1 MKSKHAQVHFNESGT
16 PVADHFDDVYFSND
30 SGIDETQ
37 HVFVAGNDLADRW
50 QQWPNPTFV
59 IAETGFG
66 TGLNFLV
73 AMRAFNKFRAANP
86 DHPLKRLY
94 FITTEKFP
102 LPQQDMQ
109 RALEAFPALKDEA
122 QALAS
127 LYPMGLEGCHRL
139 HFDNHSTTLDLW
151 IGDVH
156 ELLPQWHSPVNGL
169 IDAWFLDGFAPSKN
183 PDMWTDAL
191 FSQMARL
198 SKTGTTFG
206 TFTAAG
212 IVKRGLAGV
221 GFDIKKRKGFGRKRD
236 MLTGVFNTANDSV
249 QHKLRLPN
257 GPYYRYVN
265 SAVTEASKVAV
276 VGSGLAAATACLALV
291 KRGINTTL
299 YFDGDTLA
307 SGASGNPQGGFYP
320 QLHSEASIASRIQ
333 AHSFLYARQAYDHII
348 KHVKNNGLADVAH
361 DFCGVIQLSF
371 NDKVAE
377 RQNKLAT
384 ADVWPEALIKPVDSK
399 EVSDIANLALPY
411 SGLYIGL
418 GGWLSPPQLVNA
430 MIEEALQ
437 SGKLTL
443 KPNHTY
449 VSHKVIEGTPHN
461 QEGGASP
468 GVLDAD
474 DVEIA
479 SGEAVNGAVR
489 QQVQIRFNVSE
500 PEKCGGNETACA
512 TANAGLP
519 QEKPA
524 LSGNEKNV
532 IADHLILALGA
543 GAINSEDF
551 NSLSLRPVRGQVEA
565 IPTQPPIDGLN
576 TVLCHKGY
584 MTPALEGRHALGST
598 YVKNDLT
605 TEVRNEETETNLAT
619 HEQALAN
626 TSIVQA
632 LQHDGKARAAT
643 RLGSPDH
650 QPVVGAL
657 HNFDVI
663 KSQFAMLSVGK
674 PLTSAPLLPN
684 SVVSTLTCLGSRG
697 LTTAPLM
704 AEVLVSS
711 LCKEPL
717 PLSNDLLNA
726 VNTSRFMTRE
736 MIRSQ
741 S

>member
-1 MKSKHAQVHFNESGT
+1 VKSKHAQVHFNESGT

-37 HVFVAGNDLADRW
+37 HVFVAGNDLAERW
-50 QQWPNPTFV
+50 QQWRNPTFV

-73 AMRAFNKFRAANP
+73 AMRAFNEFRAANP

-109 RALEAFPALKDEA
+109 RALEAFPALKNEA

-221 GFDIKKRKGFGRKRD
+221 GFTIKKRNGFGRKRD
-236 MLTGVFNTANDSV
+236 MLTGVFDRDNENV
-249 QHKLRLPN
+249 QHKLRLPV
-257 GPYYRYVN
+257 GPYYRFTN
-265 SAVTEASKVAV
+265 DSLDKTSKVAV

-291 KRGINTTL
+291 KRGISTTL

-333 AHSFLYARQAYDHII
+333 AHSFLYARQAYDHTIEHA
-348 KHVKNNGLADVAH
+348 KACGLADVAH

-377 RQNKLAT
+377 RQNKLAA

-411 SGLYIGL
+411 SGLYVGL
-418 GGWLSPPQLVNA
+418 GGWLSPPQLVTA

-437 SGKLTL
+437 SGKLEL

-449 VSHKVIEGTPHN
+449 ISHEAIETTK
-461 QEGGASP
+461 Q
-468 GVLDAD
+468 
-474 DVEIA
+474 
-479 SGEAVNGAVR
+479 R
-489 QQVQIRFNVSE
+489 VQIRFNLDSAESE
-500 PEKCGGNETACA
+500 E
-512 TANAGLP
+512 
-519 QEKPA
+519 
-524 LSGNEKNV
+524 V
-532 IADHLILALGA
+532 ITADHLILALGA
-543 GAINSEDF
+543 GAVNASDF

-565 IPTQPPIDGLN
+565 IPTQMPIEQLN

-584 MTPALEGRHALGST
+584 MTPVFEGRHALGST
-598 YVKNDLT
+598 YVKNDLST
-605 TEVRNEETETNLAT
+605 DVRGDETEMNLAT

-626 TSIVQA
+626 TDIVQA

-643 RLGSPDH
+643 RLGAPDH

-657 HNFDVI
+657 HNFDSL
-663 KSQFAMLSVGK
+663 KELYTMLGVGK
-674 PLTSAPLLPN
+674 PLTSAPVLPS

-711 LCKEPL
+711 LCMEPL

-736 MIRSQ
+736 AIRSQ
-741 S
+741 G

>member
-37 HVFVAGNDLADRW
+37 HVFVAGNDLAERW
-50 QQWPNPTFV
+50 QQWRTPTFV

-73 AMRAFNKFRAANP
+73 AMRAFNEFRAANP

-156 ELLPQWHSPVNGL
+156 ELLPQWHSPIKGL

-221 GFDIKKRKGFGRKRD
+221 GFTIKKRNGFGRKRD
-236 MLTGVFNTANDSV
+236 MLTGVFDQDHENV
-249 QHKLRLPN
+249 QHKLRLPA

-265 SAVTEASKVAV
+265 GSLDKTSKVAV

-291 KRGINTTL
+291 KRGISTTL

-333 AHSFLYARQAYDHII
+333 AHSFLYARQAYDHTIEHA
-348 KHVKNNGLADVAH
+348 KACGLSDVAH

-377 RQNKLAT
+377 RQNKLAA

-418 GGWLSPPQLVNA
+418 GGWLSPPQLVTA

-449 VSHKVIEGTPHN
+449 VSHEP
-461 QEGGASP
+461 
-468 GVLDAD
+468 
-474 DVEIA
+474 VETTKQ
-479 SGEAVNGAVR
+479 R
-489 QQVQIRFNVSE
+489 VQIRFNLDSAESE
-500 PEKCGGNETACA
+500 E
-512 TANAGLP
+512 
-519 QEKPA
+519 
-524 LSGNEKNV
+524 V
-532 IADHLILALGA
+532 ITADHLILALGA
-543 GAINSEDF
+543 GAVNASDF
-551 NSLSLRPVRGQVEA
+551 DSLSLRPVRGQVEA
-565 IPTQPPIDGLN
+565 VPTQTPIEQLN

-584 MTPALEGRHALGST
+584 MTPAFEGRHALGST
-598 YVKNDLT
+598 YVKNDLST
-605 TEVRNEETETNLAT
+605 DVRGDETELNLAT

-626 TSIVQA
+626 TDIVQA
-632 LQHDGKARAAT
+632 LQRDGKARAAT

-657 HNFDVI
+657 HNFDSL
-663 KSQFAMLSVGK
+663 KELYTMLGVGK
-674 PLTSAPLLPN
+674 PLTSAPVLPS

-736 MIRSQ
+736 AIRSQ
-741 S
+741 G

>member
-37 HVFVAGNDLADRW
+37 HVFVAGNDLIERW
-50 QQWPNPTFV
+50 QQWRNPTFV

-73 AMRAFNKFRAANP
+73 AMHAFNEFKAANP
-86 DHPLKRLY
+86 DHPLRHLY

-102 LPQQDMQ
+102 LPQKDMQ
-109 RALEAFPALKDEA
+109 RALEAFPALKAEA
-122 QALAS
+122 DALS
-127 LYPMGLEGCHRL
+127 TLYPMGLEGCHRL
-139 HFDNHSTTLDLW
+139 HFDGHSTTLDLW

-156 ELLPQWHSPVNGL
+156 ELLPQWHSPVEGL

-221 GFDIKKRKGFGRKRD
+221 GFTIKKRNGFGRKRD
-236 MLTGVFNTANDSV
+236 MLTGVFSQDNENV
-249 QHKLRLPN
+249 QHKLRLPT
-257 GPYYRYVN
+257 GPYYRYAN
-265 SAVTEASKVAV
+265 SNIDKTSKVAV

-291 KRGINTTL
+291 KRGISTTL
-299 YFDGDTLA
+299 YFEGDTLA

-333 AHSFLYARQAYDHII
+333 AHSFLYARQAYDQTIEYT
-348 KHVKNNGLADVAH
+348 KANNLTDVAH

-371 NDKVAE
+371 NEKVAE
-377 RQNKLAT
+377 RQSKLAA

-418 GGWLSPPQLVNA
+418 GGWLSPPQLVTA

-437 SGKLTL
+437 CGKLEL

-449 VSHKVIEGTPHN
+449 VSHEAIETTK
-461 QEGGASP
+461 Q
-468 GVLDAD
+468 
-474 DVEIA
+474 
-479 SGEAVNGAVR
+479 R
-489 QQVQIRFNVSE
+489 VQIRFNLGSSE
-500 PEKCGGNETACA
+500 SEE
-512 TANAGLP
+512 
-519 QEKPA
+519 
-524 LSGNEKNV
+524 V
-532 IADHLILALGA
+532 ITADHLILALGA
-543 GAINSEDF
+543 GAVNASDF
-551 NSLSLRPVRGQVEA
+551 DSLSLRPVRGQVEA
-565 IPTQPPIDGLN
+565 IPTQMPIEQLN

-584 MTPALEGRHALGST
+584 MTPALDGRHALGST
-598 YVKNDLT
+598 YVKNDLST
-605 TEVRNEETETNLAT
+605 DVRSDETETNLAT

-657 HNFDVI
+657 HDFDSL
-663 KSQFAMLSVGK
+663 KEDYAMLGVGK
-674 PLTSAPLLPN
+674 PLTSAPVLPN

-736 MIRSQ
+736 AIRSQ

>member
-37 HVFVAGNDLADRW
+37 HVFVAGNDLAERW
-50 QQWPNPTFV
+50 QQWRNPTFV

-73 AMRAFNKFRAANP
+73 AMRCFNEFRAANP

-156 ELLPQWHSPVNGL
+156 ELLPQWHCPVDGL

-221 GFDIKKRKGFGRKRD
+221 GFTIKKRNGFGRKRD
-236 MLTGVFNTANDSV
+236 MLTGVFDQDNENV
-249 QHKLRLPN
+249 QHKLRLPA
-257 GPYYRYVN
+257 GPYYRYAN
-265 SAVTEASKVAV
+265 DSLDKTSKVAV

-291 KRGINTTL
+291 KRGISTTL

-333 AHSFLYARQAYDHII
+333 AHSFLYARQAYDHTIEHA
-348 KHVKNNGLADVAH
+348 KACGLADVAH

-377 RQNKLAT
+377 RQNKLAA

-418 GGWLSPPQLVNA
+418 GGWLSPPQLVTA

-437 SGKLTL
+437 SGKLEL

-449 VSHKVIEGTPHN
+449 VSH
-461 QEGGASP
+461 
-468 GVLDAD
+468 
-474 DVEIA
+474 
-479 SGEAVNGAVR
+479 EAVETTKQR
-489 QQVQIRFNVSE
+489 VQIRFNFDSAESE
-500 PEKCGGNETACA
+500 E
-512 TANAGLP
+512 
-519 QEKPA
+519 
-524 LSGNEKNV
+524 V
-532 IADHLILALGA
+532 ITADHLILALGA
-543 GAINSEDF
+543 GAVNASDF

-565 IPTQPPIDGLN
+565 IPTQMPIEQLN

-584 MTPALEGRHALGST
+584 MTPVFEGRHALGST
-598 YVKNDLT
+598 YVKNDLST
-605 TEVRNEETETNLAT
+605 DVRGDETEMNLAT
-619 HEQALAN
+619 HEQALAS
-626 TSIVQA
+626 TDIVQA

-657 HNFDVI
+657 HNFDSL
-663 KSQFAMLSVGK
+663 KEHYTMLGVGK
-674 PLTSAPLLPN
+674 PLTSAPVLPS

-717 PLSNDLLNA
+717 PLSNELLNA

-736 MIRSQ
+736 AIRNQ
-741 S
+741 G

>member
-37 HVFVAGNDLADRW
+37 HVFVAGNDLAERW
-50 QQWPNPTFV
+50 QQWRNPTFV

-73 AMRAFNKFRAANP
+73 AMRAFNEFRAANP

-109 RALEAFPALKDEA
+109 RALEAFPALKNEA

-221 GFDIKKRKGFGRKRD
+221 GFTIKKRNGFGRKRD
-236 MLTGVFNTANDSV
+236 MLTGVFDQDHENV
-249 QHKLRLPN
+249 QHKLRLPA

-265 SAVTEASKVAV
+265 GSLDKTSKVAV

-291 KRGINTTL
+291 KRGICTTL

-333 AHSFLYARQAYDHII
+333 AHSFLYARQAYDHTIEHA
-348 KHVKNNGLADVAH
+348 KACGLADVAH

-377 RQNKLAT
+377 RQNKLAA
-384 ADVWPEALIKPVDSK
+384 ADVWPEALIKPVNSK

-418 GGWLSPPQLVNA
+418 GGWLSPPQLVTA

-449 VSHKVIEGTPHN
+449 VSH
-461 QEGGASP
+461 
-468 GVLDAD
+468 
-474 DVEIA
+474 
-479 SGEAVNGAVR
+479 EAVETTK
-489 QQVQIRFNVSE
+489 QQVQIRFNLDSVESE
-500 PEKCGGNETACA
+500 E
-512 TANAGLP
+512 
-519 QEKPA
+519 
-524 LSGNEKNV
+524 V
-532 IADHLILALGA
+532 ITADHLILALGA
-543 GAINSEDF
+543 GAVNASDF
-551 NSLSLRPVRGQVEA
+551 DSLSLRPVRGQVEA
-565 IPTQPPIDGLN
+565 IPTQMPIEQLN

-584 MTPALEGRHALGST
+584 MTPVFEGRHALGST
-598 YVKNDLT
+598 YVKNDLST
-605 TEVRNEETETNLAT
+605 DVRSDETEMNLAT

-626 TSIVQA
+626 TDIVQA

-657 HNFDVI
+657 HNFDSL
-663 KSQFAMLSVGK
+663 KEHYTMLGVGK
-674 PLTSAPLLPN
+674 PLTSAPVLPS

-736 MIRSQ
+736 AIRSQ
-741 S
+741 G

>member
-37 HVFVAGNDLADRW
+37 HVFVAGNDLAERW
-50 QQWPNPTFV
+50 QQWRNPTFV

-73 AMRAFNKFRAANP
+73 AMRAFNEFRAANP

-122 QALAS
+122 EALAS

-221 GFDIKKRKGFGRKRD
+221 GFTIKKRNGFGRKRD
-236 MLTGVFNTANDSV
+236 MLTGVFDQDHENV
-249 QHKLRLPN
+249 QHKLRLPA

-265 SAVTEASKVAV
+265 GSLDKTSKVAV

-291 KRGINTTL
+291 KRGISTTL

-333 AHSFLYARQAYDHII
+333 AHSFLYARQAYDHTIEHA
-348 KHVKNNGLADVAH
+348 KACGLADVAH

-377 RQNKLAT
+377 RQNKLAA

-418 GGWLSPPQLVNA
+418 GGWLSPPQLVTA

-449 VSHKVIEGTPHN
+449 VSH
-461 QEGGASP
+461 
-468 GVLDAD
+468 
-474 DVEIA
+474 
-479 SGEAVNGAVR
+479 EAVETTK
-489 QQVQIRFNVSE
+489 QQVQIRFNLDSVESE
-500 PEKCGGNETACA
+500 E
-512 TANAGLP
+512 
-519 QEKPA
+519 
-524 LSGNEKNV
+524 V
-532 IADHLILALGA
+532 ITADHLILALGA
-543 GAINSEDF
+543 GAVNASDF
-551 NSLSLRPVRGQVEA
+551 DSLSLRPVRGQVEA
-565 IPTQPPIDGLN
+565 IPTQMPIEQLN

-584 MTPALEGRHALGST
+584 MTPVFEGRHALGST
-598 YVKNDLT
+598 YVKNDLST
-605 TEVRNEETETNLAT
+605 DVRSDETEMNLAT

-626 TSIVQA
+626 TDIVQA

-657 HNFDVI
+657 HNFDSL
-663 KSQFAMLSVGK
+663 KEHYTMLGVGK
-674 PLTSAPLLPN
+674 PLTSAPVLPS

-736 MIRSQ
+736 AIRSQ
-741 S
+741 G

>member
-37 HVFVAGNDLADRW
+37 HVFVAGNDLAERW
-50 QQWPNPTFV
+50 QQWRNPTFV

-73 AMRAFNKFRAANP
+73 AMRAFNEFRAANP

-221 GFDIKKRKGFGRKRD
+221 GFTIKKRNGFGRKRD
-236 MLTGVFNTANDSV
+236 MLTGVFDQDHENV
-249 QHKLRLPN
+249 QHKLRLPA

-265 SAVTEASKVAV
+265 GSLDKTSKVAV

-291 KRGINTTL
+291 KRGISTTL

-333 AHSFLYARQAYDHII
+333 AHSFLYARQAYDHTIEHA
-348 KHVKNNGLADVAH
+348 KACGLADVAH

-377 RQNKLAT
+377 RQNKLAA
-384 ADVWPEALIKPVDSK
+384 ADVWPEALIKPVNSK

-418 GGWLSPPQLVNA
+418 GGWLSPPQLVTA

-437 SGKLTL
+437 SGKLKL

-449 VSHKVIEGTPHN
+449 ISHEAIETTK
-461 QEGGASP
+461 
-468 GVLDAD
+468 
-474 DVEIA
+474 
-479 SGEAVNGAVR
+479 
-489 QQVQIRFNVSE
+489 QQVQIRFNLDSAESE
-500 PEKCGGNETACA
+500 E
-512 TANAGLP
+512 
-519 QEKPA
+519 
-524 LSGNEKNV
+524 V
-532 IADHLILALGA
+532 ITADHLILALGA
-543 GAINSEDF
+543 GAVNASDF
-551 NSLSLRPVRGQVEA
+551 DSLSLRPVRGQVEA
-565 IPTQPPIDGLN
+565 IPTQMPIEQLN

-584 MTPALEGRHALGST
+584 MTPVFEGRHALGST
-598 YVKNDLT
+598 YVKNDLST
-605 TEVRNEETETNLAT
+605 DVRGDETEMNLAT

-626 TSIVQA
+626 TDIVQA

-657 HNFDVI
+657 HNFDSL
-663 KSQFAMLSVGK
+663 KEHYTMLGVGK
-674 PLTSAPLLPN
+674 PLTSAPVLPS

-736 MIRSQ
+736 AIRSQ
-741 S
+741 G

>member
-37 HVFVAGNDLADRW
+37 HVFVAGNDLAERW
-50 QQWPNPTFV
+50 QQWRTPTFV

-73 AMRAFNKFRAANP
+73 AMRAFNEFRAANP

-109 RALEAFPALKDEA
+109 RALEAFPALKNEA

-212 IVKRGLAGV
+212 VVKRGLAGV
-221 GFDIKKRKGFGRKRD
+221 GFTIKKRNGFGRKRD
-236 MLTGVFNTANDSV
+236 MLTGVFNQDNENV
-249 QHKLRLPN
+249 QHKLRLPA
-257 GPYYRYVN
+257 GPYYRYADD
-265 SAVTEASKVAV
+265 SLDKTSKVAV

-291 KRGINTTL
+291 KRGISTTL

-333 AHSFLYARQAYDHII
+333 AHSFLYARQAYDHTIEHA
-348 KHVKNNGLADVAH
+348 KACGLSDVAH

-377 RQNKLAT
+377 RQNKLAA
-384 ADVWPEALIKPVDSK
+384 ADVWPETLIKPVDSK

-418 GGWLSPPQLVNA
+418 GGWISPPQLVTA

-443 KPNHTY
+443 KPNHIY
-449 VSHKVIEGTPHN
+449 VSH
-461 QEGGASP
+461 
-468 GVLDAD
+468 
-474 DVEIA
+474 
-479 SGEAVNGAVR
+479 EAVETTK
-489 QQVQIRFNVSE
+489 QQVRIRFNLDSAE
-500 PEKCGGNETACA
+500 NE
-512 TANAGLP
+512 
-519 QEKPA
+519 E
-524 LSGNEKNV
+524 V
-532 IADHLILALGA
+532 ITADHLILALGA
-543 GAINSEDF
+543 GAVNASDF

-565 IPTQPPIDGLN
+565 IPTQMPIEQFN

-584 MTPALEGRHALGST
+584 MTPVFEGRHALGST
-598 YVKNDLT
+598 YVKNDLST
-605 TEVRNEETETNLAT
+605 DVRSDETEMNLAT

-626 TSIVQA
+626 TDIVQA

-657 HNFDVI
+657 HNFDSL
-663 KSQFAMLSVGK
+663 KEHYTMLGVGK
-674 PLTSAPLLPN
+674 PLTSAPVLPS

-736 MIRSQ
+736 AIRSQ
-741 S
+741 G

>member
-37 HVFVAGNDLADRW
+37 HVFVAGNDLAERW
-50 QQWPNPTFV
+50 QQWRNPTFV

-73 AMRAFNKFRAANP
+73 AMRAFNEFRAANP

-221 GFDIKKRKGFGRKRD
+221 GFTIKKRNGFGRKRD
-236 MLTGVFNTANDSV
+236 MLTGVFNQDNENV
-249 QHKLRLPN
+249 QHKLRLPA
-257 GPYYRYVN
+257 GPYYRYVDD
-265 SAVTEASKVAV
+265 SLDKTSKVAV

-291 KRGINTTL
+291 KRGISTTL

-333 AHSFLYARQAYDHII
+333 AHSFLYARQAYDHTIEHA
-348 KHVKNNGLADVAH
+348 KACDLANVAH

-371 NDKVAE
+371 NEKVAE
-377 RQNKLAT
+377 RQNKLAA

-418 GGWLSPPQLVNA
+418 GGWLSPPQLVTA

-449 VSHKVIEGTPHN
+449 VSH
-461 QEGGASP
+461 
-468 GVLDAD
+468 
-474 DVEIA
+474 
-479 SGEAVNGAVR
+479 EAVETTK
-489 QQVQIRFNVSE
+489 QQVQIRFNLDSAESE
-500 PEKCGGNETACA
+500 E
-512 TANAGLP
+512 
-519 QEKPA
+519 
-524 LSGNEKNV
+524 V
-532 IADHLILALGA
+532 ITADHLILALGA
-543 GAINSEDF
+543 GAVNASDF
-551 NSLSLRPVRGQVEA
+551 DSLSLRPVRGQVEA
-565 IPTQPPIDGLN
+565 IPTQMPIEQLN

-584 MTPALEGRHALGST
+584 MTPVFEGRHALGST
-598 YVKNDLT
+598 YVKNDLST
-605 TEVRNEETETNLAT
+605 DVRGDETEMNLAT

-626 TSIVQA
+626 TDIVQA

-657 HNFDVI
+657 HNFDSL
-663 KSQFAMLSVGK
+663 KELYTMLGVGK
-674 PLTSAPLLPN
+674 PLTSAPVLPN

-736 MIRSQ
+736 AIRSQ
-741 S
+741 G

>member
-37 HVFVAGNDLADRW
+37 HVFVAGNELDERW
-50 QQWPNPTFV
+50 QQWRNPTFV

-73 AMRAFNKFRAANP
+73 AMRAFNEFKAANP

-221 GFDIKKRKGFGRKRD
+221 GFTIKKRNGFGRKRD
-236 MLTGVFNTANDSV
+236 MLTGVFDQDHENV
-249 QHKLRLPN
+249 QHKLRLPA

-265 SAVTEASKVAV
+265 GSLDKTSKVAV

-291 KRGINTTL
+291 KRGICTTL

-333 AHSFLYARQAYDHII
+333 AHSFLYARQAYDHTIEHA
-348 KHVKNNGLADVAH
+348 KACGLADVAH

-377 RQNKLAT
+377 RQNKLAA
-384 ADVWPEALIKPVDSK
+384 ADVWPEALIKPVNSK

-418 GGWLSPPQLVNA
+418 GGWLSPPQLVTA

-449 VSHKVIEGTPHN
+449 VSH
-461 QEGGASP
+461 
-468 GVLDAD
+468 
-474 DVEIA
+474 
-479 SGEAVNGAVR
+479 EAVETTKQR
-489 QQVQIRFNVSE
+489 VQIRFNLDSAE
-500 PEKCGGNETACA
+500 NE
-512 TANAGLP
+512 
-519 QEKPA
+519 E
-524 LSGNEKNV
+524 V
-532 IADHLILALGA
+532 ITADHLILALGA
-543 GAINSEDF
+543 GAVNASDF
-551 NSLSLRPVRGQVEA
+551 DSLSLRPVRGQVEA
-565 IPTQPPIDGLN
+565 IPTQMPIEQLN

-584 MTPALEGRHALGST
+584 MTPVFEGRHALGST
-598 YVKNDLT
+598 YVKNDLST
-605 TEVRNEETETNLAT
+605 DVRGDETEMNLAT

-626 TSIVQA
+626 TDIVQA

-657 HNFDVI
+657 HNFDSL
-663 KSQFAMLSVGK
+663 KELYTMLGVGK
-674 PLTSAPLLPN
+674 PLTSAPVLPS

-711 LCKEPL
+711 LCMEPL

-736 MIRSQ
+736 AIRSQ
-741 S
+741 G

>member
-37 HVFVAGNDLADRW
+37 HVFVAGNDLDERW
-50 QQWPNPTFV
+50 QQWCNPTFV

-73 AMRAFNKFRAANP
+73 AMRAFNEFRAANP

-109 RALEAFPALKDEA
+109 RALEAFPALKNEA

-221 GFDIKKRKGFGRKRD
+221 GFTIKKRNGFGRKRD
-236 MLTGVFNTANDSV
+236 MLTGVFDQDHENV
-249 QHKLRLPN
+249 QHKLRLPA

-265 SAVTEASKVAV
+265 GSLDKTSKVAV

-291 KRGINTTL
+291 KRGICTTL

-333 AHSFLYARQAYDHII
+333 AHSFLYARQAYDHTVEHA
-348 KHVKNNGLADVAH
+348 KVCGLADVAH

-377 RQNKLAT
+377 RQNKLAA

-418 GGWLSPPQLVNA
+418 GGWLSPPQLVTA

-449 VSHKVIEGTPHN
+449 VSH
-461 QEGGASP
+461 
-468 GVLDAD
+468 
-474 DVEIA
+474 
-479 SGEAVNGAVR
+479 EAVETTK
-489 QQVQIRFNVSE
+489 QQVQIRFNLDSAESE
-500 PEKCGGNETACA
+500 E
-512 TANAGLP
+512 
-519 QEKPA
+519 
-524 LSGNEKNV
+524 V
-532 IADHLILALGA
+532 ITADHLILALGA
-543 GAINSEDF
+543 GAVNASNF

-565 IPTQPPIDGLN
+565 IPTQMPIEQLN

-584 MTPALEGRHALGST
+584 MTPVFEGRHALGST
-598 YVKNDLT
+598 YVKNDLST
-605 TEVRNEETETNLAT
+605 DARSDETEMNLAT

-626 TSIVQA
+626 TDIVQA

-657 HNFDVI
+657 HNFDSL
-663 KSQFAMLSVGK
+663 KELYTMLGVGK
-674 PLTSAPLLPN
+674 PLTSAPVLPS

-736 MIRSQ
+736 AIRSQ
-741 S
+741 G

>member
-37 HVFVAGNDLADRW
+37 HVFVAGNDLAERW
-50 QQWPNPTFV
+50 QQWRNPTFV

-73 AMRAFNKFRAANP
+73 AMRAFNEFRAANP

-122 QALAS
+122 EALAS

-221 GFDIKKRKGFGRKRD
+221 GFTIKKRNGFGRKRD
-236 MLTGVFNTANDSV
+236 MLTGVFDQDHENV
-249 QHKLRLPN
+249 QHKLRLPA

-265 SAVTEASKVAV
+265 GSLDKTSKVAV

-291 KRGINTTL
+291 KRGISTTL

-333 AHSFLYARQAYDHII
+333 AHSFLYARQAYDHTVEHA
-348 KHVKNNGLADVAH
+348 KVCGLADVAH

-377 RQNKLAT
+377 RQNKLAA

-418 GGWLSPPQLVNA
+418 GGWISPPQLVTA

-449 VSHKVIEGTPHN
+449 VSH
-461 QEGGASP
+461 
-468 GVLDAD
+468 
-474 DVEIA
+474 
-479 SGEAVNGAVR
+479 EAVETTK
-489 QQVQIRFNVSE
+489 QQVQIRFNLDSVESE
-500 PEKCGGNETACA
+500 E
-512 TANAGLP
+512 
-519 QEKPA
+519 
-524 LSGNEKNV
+524 V
-532 IADHLILALGA
+532 ITADHLILALGA
-543 GAINSEDF
+543 GAVNASDF
-551 NSLSLRPVRGQVEA
+551 DSLSLRPVRGQVEA
-565 IPTQPPIDGLN
+565 IPTQMPIEQLN

-584 MTPALEGRHALGST
+584 MTPVFEGRHALGST
-598 YVKNDLT
+598 YVKNDLST
-605 TEVRNEETETNLAT
+605 DVRSDETEMNLAT

-626 TSIVQA
+626 TDIVQA

-657 HNFDVI
+657 HNFDSL
-663 KSQFAMLSVGK
+663 KEHYTMLGVGK
-674 PLTSAPLLPN
+674 PLTSAPVLPS

-736 MIRSQ
+736 AIRSQ
-741 S
+741 G

>member
-1 MKSKHAQVHFNESGT
+1 VKSKHAQVHFNESGT

-37 HVFVAGNDLADRW
+37 HVFVAGNDLAERW
-50 QQWPNPTFV
+50 QQWRNPTFV

-73 AMRAFNKFRAANP
+73 AMRAFNEFRAANP

-109 RALEAFPALKDEA
+109 RALEAFPALKNEA

-156 ELLPQWHSPVNGL
+156 ELLPQWHSPANGL

-212 IVKRGLAGV
+212 VVKRGLAGV
-221 GFDIKKRKGFGRKRD
+221 GFTIKKRNGFGRKRD
-236 MLTGVFNTANDSV
+236 MLTGVFNQDNENV
-249 QHKLRLPN
+249 QHKLRLPA
-257 GPYYRYVN
+257 GPYYRYADD
-265 SAVTEASKVAV
+265 SLDKTSKVAV

-291 KRGINTTL
+291 KRGISTTL

-333 AHSFLYARQAYDHII
+333 AHSFLYARQAYDHTIEHA
-348 KHVKNNGLADVAH
+348 KACGLSDVAH

-377 RQNKLAT
+377 RQNKLAA
-384 ADVWPEALIKPVDSK
+384 ADVWPETLIKPADSK

-418 GGWLSPPQLVNA
+418 GGWISPPQLVTA

-443 KPNHTY
+443 KPNHIY
-449 VSHKVIEGTPHN
+449 VSH
-461 QEGGASP
+461 
-468 GVLDAD
+468 
-474 DVEIA
+474 
-479 SGEAVNGAVR
+479 EAVETTK
-489 QQVQIRFNVSE
+489 QQVRIRFNLDSAE
-500 PEKCGGNETACA
+500 NE
-512 TANAGLP
+512 
-519 QEKPA
+519 E
-524 LSGNEKNV
+524 V
-532 IADHLILALGA
+532 ITADHLILALGA
-543 GAINSEDF
+543 GAVNASDF

-565 IPTQPPIDGLN
+565 IPTQMPIEQLN

-584 MTPALEGRHALGST
+584 MTPVFEGRHALGST
-598 YVKNDLT
+598 YVKNDLST
-605 TEVRNEETETNLAT
+605 DVRSDETEMNLAT

-626 TSIVQA
+626 TDIVQA

-657 HNFDVI
+657 HNFDSL
-663 KSQFAMLSVGK
+663 KEHYTMLGVGK
-674 PLTSAPLLPN
+674 PLTSAPVLPS

-736 MIRSQ
+736 AIRSQ
-741 S
+741 G

>member
-37 HVFVAGNDLADRW
+37 HVFVAGNDLAERW
-50 QQWPNPTFV
+50 QQWRNPTFI

-73 AMRAFNKFRAANP
+73 AMRAFNEFKAANP
-86 DHPLKRLY
+86 NNPLKHLY

-109 RALEAFPALKDEA
+109 RALEAFPALKNEA
-122 QALAS
+122 QALAA

-139 HFDNHSTTLDLW
+139 HFDSHSTTLDLW

-169 IDAWFLDGFAPSKN
+169 VDAWFLDGFAPSKN

-236 MLTGVFNTANDSV
+236 MLTGVFKQDNENV

-257 GPYYRYVN
+257 GPYYRYAN
-265 SAVTEASKVAV
+265 SNIDKTSKVAV

-291 KRGINTTL
+291 KRGISTTL
-299 YFDGDTLA
+299 YFEGDTLA

-333 AHSFLYARQAYDHII
+333 AHSFLYARQAYDQTI
-348 KHVKNNGLADVAH
+348 KYTKANNLTDVAH

-377 RQNKLAT
+377 RQNKLAA

-399 EVSDIANLALPY
+399 EVSDIANLSLPY

-418 GGWLSPPQLVNA
+418 GGWLSPPQLVTA
-430 MIEEALQ
+430 MIEEAIQ
-437 SGKLTL
+437 CGKLEL

-449 VSHKVIEGTPHN
+449 VSHEAIETTK
-461 QEGGASP
+461 Q
-468 GVLDAD
+468 
-474 DVEIA
+474 
-479 SGEAVNGAVR
+479 R
-489 QQVQIRFNVSE
+489 VQIRFNLGSAESE
-500 PEKCGGNETACA
+500 E
-512 TANAGLP
+512 
-519 QEKPA
+519 
-524 LSGNEKNV
+524 V
-532 IADHLILALGA
+532 IIADHLILALGA
-543 GAINSEDF
+543 GAVNASDF

-565 IPTQPPIDGLN
+565 IPTQMPIEQLN

-584 MTPALEGRHALGST
+584 MTPALDGRHALGST
-598 YVKNDLT
+598 YVKNDLST
-605 TEVRNEETETNLAT
+605 DVRSDETETNLAT
-619 HEQALAN
+619 HEQALAS

-657 HNFDVI
+657 HDFDSL
-663 KSQFAMLSVGK
+663 KEDYAMLGVGK
-674 PLTSAPLLPN
+674 PLTSAPVLPN

-736 MIRSQ
+736 AIRSQ

>member
-30 SGIDETQ
+30 SGINEAQ
-37 HVFVAGNDLADRW
+37 HVFVAGNDLDERW

-73 AMRAFNKFRAANP
+73 AMRCFNEFRAANP

-221 GFDIKKRKGFGRKRD
+221 GFTIKKRNGFGRKRD
-236 MLTGVFNTANDSV
+236 MLTGVFDQDHENV
-249 QHKLRLPN
+249 QHKLRLPA

-265 SAVTEASKVAV
+265 GSLDKTSKVAV

-291 KRGINTTL
+291 KRGICTTL

-333 AHSFLYARQAYDHII
+333 AHSFLYARQAYDHTIE
-348 KHVKNNGLADVAH
+348 HVKACGLADVAH

-377 RQNKLAT
+377 RQNKLAA

-399 EVSDIANLALPY
+399 EVSDIANLPLPY

-418 GGWLSPPQLVNA
+418 GGWLSPPQLVTA

-449 VSHKVIEGTPHN
+449 VSH
-461 QEGGASP
+461 
-468 GVLDAD
+468 
-474 DVEIA
+474 
-479 SGEAVNGAVR
+479 EAVETTK
-489 QQVQIRFNVSE
+489 QQVRIRFNLDSAESE
-500 PEKCGGNETACA
+500 E
-512 TANAGLP
+512 
-519 QEKPA
+519 
-524 LSGNEKNV
+524 V
-532 IADHLILALGA
+532 ITADHLILALGA
-543 GAINSEDF
+543 GAVNASDF

-565 IPTQPPIDGLN
+565 IPTQMPIEQLN

-584 MTPALEGRHALGST
+584 MTPVFEGRHALGST
-598 YVKNDLT
+598 YVKNDLST
-605 TEVRNEETETNLAT
+605 DARSDETEMNLAT

-626 TSIVQA
+626 TDIVQA

-657 HNFDVI
+657 HNFDSL
-663 KSQFAMLSVGK
+663 KEHYTMLGVGK
-674 PLTSAPLLPN
+674 PLTSAPVLPS

-736 MIRSQ
+736 AIRSQ
-741 S
+741 GK

>member
-37 HVFVAGNDLADRW
+37 HVFVAGNDLAERW
-50 QQWPNPTFV
+50 QQWRNPTFV

-73 AMRAFNKFRAANP
+73 AMRAFNEFRAANP

-221 GFDIKKRKGFGRKRD
+221 GFTIKKRNGFGRKRD
-236 MLTGVFNTANDSV
+236 MLTGVFNQDNENV
-249 QHKLRLPN
+249 QHKLRLPA
-257 GPYYRYVN
+257 GPYYRYADD
-265 SAVTEASKVAV
+265 SLDKTSKVAV

-291 KRGINTTL
+291 KRGICTTL

-333 AHSFLYARQAYDHII
+333 AHSFLYARQAYDHTIEHA
-348 KHVKNNGLADVAH
+348 KACGLADVAH

-377 RQNKLAT
+377 RQNKLAA
-384 ADVWPEALIKPVDSK
+384 ADVWPEALIKPVNSK

-418 GGWLSPPQLVNA
+418 GGWLSPPQLVTA

-449 VSHKVIEGTPHN
+449 VSH
-461 QEGGASP
+461 
-468 GVLDAD
+468 
-474 DVEIA
+474 
-479 SGEAVNGAVR
+479 EAVETTKQR
-489 QQVQIRFNVSE
+489 VQIRFNLDSAESE
-500 PEKCGGNETACA
+500 E
-512 TANAGLP
+512 
-519 QEKPA
+519 
-524 LSGNEKNV
+524 V
-532 IADHLILALGA
+532 ITADHLILALGA
-543 GAINSEDF
+543 GAVNASDF

-565 IPTQPPIDGLN
+565 IPTQMPIEQLN

-584 MTPALEGRHALGST
+584 MTPVFEGRHALGST
-598 YVKNDLT
+598 YVKNDLST
-605 TEVRNEETETNLAT
+605 DVRGDETEMNLAT

-626 TSIVQA
+626 TDIVQA

-657 HNFDVI
+657 HNFDSL
-663 KSQFAMLSVGK
+663 KELYTMLGVGK
-674 PLTSAPLLPN
+674 PLTSAPVLPS

-736 MIRSQ
+736 AIRSQ
-741 S
+741 G

>member
-37 HVFVAGNDLADRW
+37 HVFVAGNDLAERW
-50 QQWPNPTFV
+50 QQWRNPTFV

-73 AMRAFNKFRAANP
+73 AMRAFNEFRAANP

-221 GFDIKKRKGFGRKRD
+221 GFTIKKRNGFGRKRD
-236 MLTGVFNTANDSV
+236 MLTGVFNQDNENV
-249 QHKLRLPN
+249 QHKLRLPA
-257 GPYYRYVN
+257 GPYYRYADD
-265 SAVTEASKVAV
+265 SLDKTSKVAV

-291 KRGINTTL
+291 KRGISTTL

-333 AHSFLYARQAYDHII
+333 AHSFLYARQAYDHTIEHA
-348 KHVKNNGLADVAH
+348 KACGLADVAH

-377 RQNKLAT
+377 RQNKLAA

-418 GGWLSPPQLVNA
+418 GGWLSPPQLVTA

-449 VSHKVIEGTPHN
+449 VSH
-461 QEGGASP
+461 
-468 GVLDAD
+468 
-474 DVEIA
+474 
-479 SGEAVNGAVR
+479 EAVETTK
-489 QQVQIRFNVSE
+489 QQVQIRFNLDSAESE
-500 PEKCGGNETACA
+500 E
-512 TANAGLP
+512 
-519 QEKPA
+519 
-524 LSGNEKNV
+524 V
-532 IADHLILALGA
+532 ITADHLILALGA
-543 GAINSEDF
+543 GAVNASDF

-565 IPTQPPIDGLN
+565 IPTQMPIEQLN

-584 MTPALEGRHALGST
+584 MTPVFEGRHALGST
-598 YVKNDLT
+598 YVKNDLST
-605 TEVRNEETETNLAT
+605 DVRGDETEMNLAT

-626 TSIVQA
+626 TDIVQA

-657 HNFDVI
+657 HNFDSL
-663 KSQFAMLSVGK
+663 KEHYTMLGVGK
-674 PLTSAPLLPN
+674 PLTSAPVLPS

-736 MIRSQ
+736 AIRSQ
-741 S
+741 G

>member
-37 HVFVAGNDLADRW
+37 HVFVAGNDLAERW
-50 QQWPNPTFV
+50 QQWRNPTFV

-73 AMRAFNKFRAANP
+73 AMRAFNEFRAANP

-221 GFDIKKRKGFGRKRD
+221 GFTIKKRNGFGRKRD
-236 MLTGVFNTANDSV
+236 MLTGVFNQDNENV
-249 QHKLRLPN
+249 QHKLRLPA
-257 GPYYRYVN
+257 GPYYRYADD
-265 SAVTEASKVAV
+265 SLDKTSKVAV

-291 KRGINTTL
+291 KRGISTTL

-333 AHSFLYARQAYDHII
+333 AHSFLYARQAYDHTVEHA
-348 KHVKNNGLADVAH
+348 KVCGLADVAH

-377 RQNKLAT
+377 RQNKLAA
-384 ADVWPEALIKPVDSK
+384 ADVWPEALIKPVNSK

-418 GGWLSPPQLVNA
+418 GGWISPPQLVAA

-437 SGKLTL
+437 SGKLEL

-449 VSHKVIEGTPHN
+449 VSH
-461 QEGGASP
+461 
-468 GVLDAD
+468 
-474 DVEIA
+474 
-479 SGEAVNGAVR
+479 EAVETTK
-489 QQVQIRFNVSE
+489 QQVRIRFNLDSAE
-500 PEKCGGNETACA
+500 NE
-512 TANAGLP
+512 
-519 QEKPA
+519 E
-524 LSGNEKNV
+524 V
-532 IADHLILALGA
+532 ITADHLILALGA
-543 GAINSEDF
+543 GAVNASDF

-565 IPTQPPIDGLN
+565 IPTQMPIEQLN

-584 MTPALEGRHALGST
+584 MTPVFEGRHALGST
-598 YVKNDLT
+598 YVKNDLST
-605 TEVRNEETETNLAT
+605 DARSDETEMNLAT

-626 TSIVQA
+626 TDIVQA

-657 HNFDVI
+657 HNFDSL
-663 KSQFAMLSVGK
+663 KEHYTMLGVGK
-674 PLTSAPLLPN
+674 PLTSAPVLPS

-736 MIRSQ
+736 AIRSQ
-741 S
+741 G

>member
-37 HVFVAGNDLADRW
+37 HVFVAGNDLAERW
-50 QQWPNPTFV
+50 QQWRTPTFV

-73 AMRAFNKFRAANP
+73 AMRAFNEFRAANP

-109 RALEAFPALKDEA
+109 RALEAFPALKNEA

-156 ELLPQWHSPVNGL
+156 ELLPQWHSPANGL

-212 IVKRGLAGV
+212 VVKRGLAGV
-221 GFDIKKRKGFGRKRD
+221 GFTIKKRNGFGRKRD
-236 MLTGVFNTANDSV
+236 MLTGVFNQDNENV
-249 QHKLRLPN
+249 QHKLRLPA
-257 GPYYRYVN
+257 GPYYRYADD
-265 SAVTEASKVAV
+265 SLDKTSKVAV

-291 KRGINTTL
+291 KRGISTTL

-333 AHSFLYARQAYDHII
+333 AHSFLYARQAYDHTIE
-348 KHVKNNGLADVAH
+348 HVKACGLADVAH
-361 DFCGVIQLSF
+361 DFCGVIQLNF

-377 RQNKLAT
+377 RQNKLAA
-384 ADVWPEALIKPVDSK
+384 ADVWPETLIKPVDSK
-399 EVSDIANLALPY
+399 EVSDIANLPLPY

-418 GGWLSPPQLVNA
+418 GGWLSPPQLVTA

-449 VSHKVIEGTPHN
+449 VSH
-461 QEGGASP
+461 
-468 GVLDAD
+468 
-474 DVEIA
+474 
-479 SGEAVNGAVR
+479 EAVETTKQR
-489 QQVQIRFNVSE
+489 VQIRFNLDSAE
-500 PEKCGGNETACA
+500 NE
-512 TANAGLP
+512 
-519 QEKPA
+519 E
-524 LSGNEKNV
+524 V
-532 IADHLILALGA
+532 ITADHLILTLGA
-543 GAINSEDF
+543 GAVNASDF
-551 NSLSLRPVRGQVEA
+551 DSLSLRPVRGQVEA
-565 IPTQPPIDGLN
+565 IPTQMPIEQLN

-584 MTPALEGRHALGST
+584 MTPVFEGRHALGST
-598 YVKNDLT
+598 YVKNDLST
-605 TEVRNEETETNLAT
+605 DARSDETEMNLAT

-626 TSIVQA
+626 TDIVQA

-657 HNFDVI
+657 HNFDSL
-663 KSQFAMLSVGK
+663 KELYTMLGVGK
-674 PLTSAPLLPN
+674 PLTSAPVLPS

-736 MIRSQ
+736 AIRSQ
-741 S
+741 G

>member
-221 GFDIKKRKGFGRKRD
+221 GFTIKKRNGFGRKRD
-236 MLTGVFNTANDSV
+236 MLTGVFDQDHENV
-249 QHKLRLPN
+249 QHKLRLPA

-265 SAVTEASKVAV
+265 GSLDKTSKVAV

-291 KRGINTTL
+291 KRGICTTL

-333 AHSFLYARQAYDHII
+333 AHSFLYARQAYDHTVEHA
-348 KHVKNNGLADVAH
+348 KVCGLADVAH

-377 RQNKLAT
+377 RQNKLAA
-384 ADVWPEALIKPVDSK
+384 ADVWPEALIKPVNSK

-418 GGWLSPPQLVNA
+418 GGWLSPPQLVTA

-449 VSHKVIEGTPHN
+449 VSH
-461 QEGGASP
+461 
-468 GVLDAD
+468 
-474 DVEIA
+474 
-479 SGEAVNGAVR
+479 EAVETTK
-489 QQVQIRFNVSE
+489 QQVQIRFNLDSAESE
-500 PEKCGGNETACA
+500 E
-512 TANAGLP
+512 
-519 QEKPA
+519 
-524 LSGNEKNV
+524 V
-532 IADHLILALGA
+532 ITADHLILALGA
-543 GAINSEDF
+543 GAVNASNF

-565 IPTQPPIDGLN
+565 IPTQMPIEQLN

-584 MTPALEGRHALGST
+584 MTPVFEGRHALGST
-598 YVKNDLT
+598 YVKNDLST
-605 TEVRNEETETNLAT
+605 DVRSDETEMNLAT

-626 TSIVQA
+626 TDIVQA

-657 HNFDVI
+657 HNFDSL
-663 KSQFAMLSVGK
+663 KELYTMLGVGK
-674 PLTSAPLLPN
+674 PLTSAPVLPS

-736 MIRSQ
+736 AIRSQ
-741 S
+741 G

>member
-37 HVFVAGNDLADRW
+37 HVFVAGNDLAERW
-50 QQWPNPTFV
+50 QQWRNPTFV

-73 AMRAFNKFRAANP
+73 AMRAFNEFRSANP

-156 ELLPQWHSPVNGL
+156 DLLPQWHSPENGL

-221 GFDIKKRKGFGRKRD
+221 GFTIKKRNGFGRKRD
-236 MLTGVFNTANDSV
+236 MLTGVFNQDNENV
-249 QHKLRLPN
+249 QHKLRLPA
-257 GPYYRYVN
+257 GPYYRYAN
-265 SAVTEASKVAV
+265 DSLDKTSKVAV

-291 KRGINTTL
+291 KRGISTTL

-333 AHSFLYARQAYDHII
+333 AHSFLYARKAYDHTIE
-348 KHVKNNGLADVAH
+348 HVKACGLADVAH
-361 DFCGVIQLSF
+361 DFCGVIQLNF

-377 RQNKLAT
+377 RQNKLAA
-384 ADVWPEALIKPVDSK
+384 ADVWPETLIKPVDSK
-399 EVSDIANLALPY
+399 EVSDIANLPLPY

-418 GGWLSPPQLVNA
+418 GGWLSPPQLVTA

-449 VSHKVIEGTPHN
+449 VSH
-461 QEGGASP
+461 
-468 GVLDAD
+468 
-474 DVEIA
+474 
-479 SGEAVNGAVR
+479 EAVETTKQR
-489 QQVQIRFNVSE
+489 VQIRFNLDSAE
-500 PEKCGGNETACA
+500 NE
-512 TANAGLP
+512 
-519 QEKPA
+519 E
-524 LSGNEKNV
+524 V
-532 IADHLILALGA
+532 IAADHLILALGA
-543 GAINSEDF
+543 GAVNASDF
-551 NSLSLRPVRGQVEA
+551 DSLSLRPVRGQVEA
-565 IPTQPPIDGLN
+565 IPTQMPIEQLN

-584 MTPALEGRHALGST
+584 MTPVFEGRHALGST
-598 YVKNDLT
+598 YVKNDLST
-605 TEVRNEETETNLAT
+605 DVRGDETEMNLAT

-626 TSIVQA
+626 TDIVQA

-657 HNFDVI
+657 HNFDSL
-663 KSQFAMLSVGK
+663 KELYTMLGVGK
-674 PLTSAPLLPN
+674 PLTSAPVLPS

-736 MIRSQ
+736 AIRSQ
-741 S
+741 GK

>member
-37 HVFVAGNDLADRW
+37 HVFVAGNDLAERW
-50 QQWPNPTFV
+50 QQWRNPTFV

-73 AMRAFNKFRAANP
+73 AMRCFNEFRAANP

-102 LPQQDMQ
+102 LPRQDMQ

-122 QALAS
+122 AALAS

-221 GFDIKKRKGFGRKRD
+221 GFTIKKRNGFGRKRD
-236 MLTGVFNTANDSV
+236 MLTGIFNQDNENV
-249 QHKLRLPN
+249 QHKLRLPA
-257 GPYYRYVN
+257 GPYYRYAN
-265 SAVTEASKVAV
+265 DSLDKTSKVAV

-291 KRGINTTL
+291 KRGISTTL

-333 AHSFLYARQAYDHII
+333 AHSFLYARQAYDHTI
-348 KHVKNNGLADVAH
+348 KHAKACGLSDVAH

-418 GGWLSPPQLVNA
+418 GGWISPPQLVTA

-443 KPNHTY
+443 KPNHIY
-449 VSHKVIEGTPHN
+449 VSH
-461 QEGGASP
+461 
-468 GVLDAD
+468 
-474 DVEIA
+474 
-479 SGEAVNGAVR
+479 EAVETTK
-489 QQVQIRFNVSE
+489 QQVQIRFNLGNSE
-500 PEKCGGNETACA
+500 NE
-512 TANAGLP
+512 
-519 QEKPA
+519 E
-524 LSGNEKNV
+524 V
-532 IADHLILALGA
+532 ITADHLILALGA
-543 GAINSEDF
+543 GAVNASDF
-551 NSLSLRPVRGQVEA
+551 DSLSLRPVRGQVEA
-565 IPTQPPIDGLN
+565 IPTQMPIEKLN

-584 MTPALEGRHALGST
+584 MTPVFEGRHALGST
-598 YVKNDLT
+598 YVKNDLST
-605 TEVRNEETETNLAT
+605 DVRGDETEMNLAT

-626 TSIVQA
+626 TDIVQA
-632 LQHDGKARAAT
+632 LQYDGKARAAT

-657 HNFDVI
+657 HNFDSL
-663 KSQFAMLSVGK
+663 KEHYTMLGVGK
-674 PLTSAPLLPN
+674 PLTSAPVLPN

-736 MIRSQ
+736 AIRSQ
-741 S
+741 G

>member
-37 HVFVAGNDLADRW
+37 HVFVAGNDLAERW
-50 QQWPNPTFV
+50 QQWRNPTFV

-73 AMRAFNKFRAANP
+73 AMRAFNEFRAANP

-122 QALAS
+122 EALAS

-139 HFDNHSTTLDLW
+139 HFDSHSTTLDLW

-221 GFDIKKRKGFGRKRD
+221 GFTIKKRNGFGRKRD
-236 MLTGVFNTANDSV
+236 MLTGVFSQDNENV
-249 QHKLRLPN
+249 QHKLRLPT
-257 GPYYRYVN
+257 GPYYRYAN
-265 SAVTEASKVAV
+265 GSLDKTSKVAV

-291 KRGINTTL
+291 KRGICTTL

-333 AHSFLYARQAYDHII
+333 AHSFLYARQAYDHTIEHA
-348 KHVKNNGLADVAH
+348 KACGLADVTH

-371 NDKVAE
+371 NDKVAD
-377 RQNKLAT
+377 RQNKLAA
-384 ADVWPEALIKPVDSK
+384 ADVWPDALIKPVDSK

-418 GGWLSPPQLVNA
+418 GGWISPPQLVTT

-437 SGKLTL
+437 SGKLEL

-449 VSHKVIEGTPHN
+449 VSHET
-461 QEGGASP
+461 
-468 GVLDAD
+468 
-474 DVEIA
+474 VETTKQR
-479 SGEAVNGAVR
+479 VR
-489 QQVQIRFNVSE
+489 IRFNLGSAESE
-500 PEKCGGNETACA
+500 E
-512 TANAGLP
+512 
-519 QEKPA
+519 
-524 LSGNEKNV
+524 V
-532 IADHLILALGA
+532 ITADHLILALGA
-543 GAINSEDF
+543 GAVNASDF
-551 NSLSLRPVRGQVEA
+551 DSLSLRPVRGQVEA
-565 IPTQPPIDGLN
+565 IPTQMPIEQLN

-584 MTPALEGRHALGST
+584 MTPALDGRHALGST
-598 YVKNDLT
+598 YVKNDLS
-605 TEVRNEETETNLAT
+605 TEVRSDETETNLAT
-619 HEQALAN
+619 HVQALAN

-657 HNFDVI
+657 HDFDSL
-663 KSQFAMLSVGK
+663 KEDYAMLGVGK
-674 PLTSAPLLPN
+674 PLNASPVLPN

-736 MIRSQ
+736 AIRSQ
-741 S
+741 G

>member
-37 HVFVAGNDLADRW
+37 HVFVAGNDLAERW
-50 QQWPNPTFV
+50 QQWRNPTFV

-73 AMRAFNKFRAANP
+73 AMRAFNEFRAANP

-156 ELLPQWHSPVNGL
+156 ELLPQWHSPIKGL

-221 GFDIKKRKGFGRKRD
+221 GFTIKKRDGFGRKRD
-236 MLTGVFNTANDSV
+236 MLTGVFSQDNENV
-249 QHKLRLPN
+249 QHKLRLPA
-257 GPYYRYVN
+257 GPYYRY
-265 SAVTEASKVAV
+265 AVDSLDKTSKVAV
-276 VGSGLAAATACLALV
+276 VGSGLAAATASLALV
-291 KRGINTTL
+291 KRGISTTL

-333 AHSFLYARQAYDHII
+333 AHSFLYARQAYDHTIEHA
-348 KHVKNNGLADVAH
+348 KACGLADVAH

-377 RQNKLAT
+377 RQNKLAA

-449 VSHKVIEGTPHN
+449 VSH
-461 QEGGASP
+461 
-468 GVLDAD
+468 
-474 DVEIA
+474 
-479 SGEAVNGAVR
+479 GAVETTKQR
-489 QQVQIRFNVSE
+489 VRIRFNLDSAESE
-500 PEKCGGNETACA
+500 E
-512 TANAGLP
+512 
-519 QEKPA
+519 
-524 LSGNEKNV
+524 V
-532 IADHLILALGA
+532 ITADHLILALGA
-543 GAINSEDF
+543 GSVNASDF
-551 NSLSLRPVRGQVEA
+551 DSLSLRPVRGQVEA
-565 IPTQPPIDGLN
+565 VPTQTPIEQLN

-584 MTPALEGRHALGST
+584 MTPVFEGRHALGST
-598 YVKNDLT
+598 YVKNDLST
-605 TEVRNEETETNLAT
+605 DVRSDETEMNLAT

-626 TSIVQA
+626 TDIVQA

-657 HNFDVI
+657 HNFDSL
-663 KSQFAMLSVGK
+663 KEHYTMLGVGK
-674 PLTSAPLLPN
+674 PLTSAPVLPS

-736 MIRSQ
+736 AIRSQ
-741 S
+741 G

>member
-1 MKSKHAQVHFNESGT
+1 VKSKHAQVHFNESGT
-16 PVADHFDDVYFSND
+16 PVADHFNDVYFSND

-37 HVFVAGNDLADRW
+37 HVFVAGNDLAERW
-50 QQWPNPTFV
+50 QQWRNPTFV

-73 AMRAFNKFRAANP
+73 AMRAFNEFKAANP

-122 QALAS
+122 EALAS

-221 GFDIKKRKGFGRKRD
+221 GFTIKKRNGFGRKRD
-236 MLTGVFNTANDSV
+236 MLTGVFDRDHENV
-249 QHKLRLPN
+249 QHKLRLPA
-257 GPYYRYVN
+257 GPYYRYADD
-265 SAVTEASKVAV
+265 SLDKTSKVAV

-291 KRGINTTL
+291 KRGISTTL

-333 AHSFLYARQAYDHII
+333 AHSFLYARQAYDHTIEHAKACGI
-348 KHVKNNGLADVAH
+348 ADVAH

-377 RQNKLAT
+377 RQNKLAA

-418 GGWLSPPQLVNA
+418 GGWLSPPQLVTA

-437 SGKLTL
+437 SGKLEL

-449 VSHKVIEGTPHN
+449 VSH
-461 QEGGASP
+461 
-468 GVLDAD
+468 
-474 DVEIA
+474 
-479 SGEAVNGAVR
+479 EAVETTKQR
-489 QQVQIRFNVSE
+489 VQIRFNFDSAESE
-500 PEKCGGNETACA
+500 E
-512 TANAGLP
+512 
-519 QEKPA
+519 
-524 LSGNEKNV
+524 V
-532 IADHLILALGA
+532 ITADHLILALGA
-543 GAINSEDF
+543 GAVNASDF

-565 IPTQPPIDGLN
+565 IPTQMPIEQLN

-584 MTPALEGRHALGST
+584 MTPVFEGRHALGST
-598 YVKNDLT
+598 YVKNDLST
-605 TEVRNEETETNLAT
+605 DVRGDETEMNLAT
-619 HEQALAN
+619 HEQALAS
-626 TSIVQA
+626 TDIVQA

-657 HNFDVI
+657 HNFDSL
-663 KSQFAMLSVGK
+663 KEHYTMLGVGK
-674 PLTSAPLLPN
+674 PLTSAPVLPS

-717 PLSNDLLNA
+717 PLSNELLNA

-736 MIRSQ
+736 AIRNQ
-741 S
+741 G

>member
-37 HVFVAGNDLADRW
+37 HVFVAGNDLAERW
-50 QQWPNPTFV
+50 QQWRNPTFV

-73 AMRAFNKFRAANP
+73 AMRAFNEFRAANP

-212 IVKRGLAGV
+212 VVKRGLAGV
-221 GFDIKKRKGFGRKRD
+221 GFTIKKRNGFGRKRD
-236 MLTGVFNTANDSV
+236 MLTGVFDQDHENV
-249 QHKLRLPN
+249 QHKLRLPA

-265 SAVTEASKVAV
+265 GSLDKTSKVAV

-291 KRGINTTL
+291 KRGICTTL

-333 AHSFLYARQAYDHII
+333 AHSFLYARQAYDHTVEHA
-348 KHVKNNGLADVAH
+348 KVCGLADVAH

-377 RQNKLAT
+377 RQNKLAA

-418 GGWLSPPQLVNA
+418 GGWLSPPQLVTA

-449 VSHKVIEGTPHN
+449 VSH
-461 QEGGASP
+461 
-468 GVLDAD
+468 
-474 DVEIA
+474 
-479 SGEAVNGAVR
+479 EAVETTK
-489 QQVQIRFNVSE
+489 QQVQIRFNLDSAESE
-500 PEKCGGNETACA
+500 E
-512 TANAGLP
+512 
-519 QEKPA
+519 
-524 LSGNEKNV
+524 V
-532 IADHLILALGA
+532 ITADHLILALGA
-543 GAINSEDF
+543 GAVNASDF
-551 NSLSLRPVRGQVEA
+551 DSLSLRPVRGQVEA
-565 IPTQPPIDGLN
+565 IPTQMPIEQLN

-584 MTPALEGRHALGST
+584 MTPVFEGRHALGST
-598 YVKNDLT
+598 YVKNDLST
-605 TEVRNEETETNLAT
+605 DVRSDETEMNLAT

-626 TSIVQA
+626 TDIVQA

-657 HNFDVI
+657 HNFDSL
-663 KSQFAMLSVGK
+663 KEHYTMLGVGK
-674 PLTSAPLLPN
+674 PLTSAPVLPS

-736 MIRSQ
+736 AIRSQ
-741 S
+741 G

>member
-37 HVFVAGNDLADRW
+37 HVFVAGNDLAERW
-50 QQWPNPTFV
+50 QQWRNPTFV

-73 AMRAFNKFRAANP
+73 AMRAFNEFRAANP

-221 GFDIKKRKGFGRKRD
+221 GFTIKKRNGFGRKRD
-236 MLTGVFNTANDSV
+236 MLTGVFDQDHENV
-249 QHKLRLPN
+249 QHKLRLPA

-265 SAVTEASKVAV
+265 GSLDKTSKVAV

-291 KRGINTTL
+291 KRGICTTL

-333 AHSFLYARQAYDHII
+333 AHSFLYARQAYDHTIEHA
-348 KHVKNNGLADVAH
+348 KACGLADVAH

-377 RQNKLAT
+377 RQNKLAA
-384 ADVWPEALIKPVDSK
+384 ADVWPEALIKPVNSK

-418 GGWLSPPQLVNA
+418 GGWLSPPQLVTA

-449 VSHKVIEGTPHN
+449 VSH
-461 QEGGASP
+461 
-468 GVLDAD
+468 
-474 DVEIA
+474 
-479 SGEAVNGAVR
+479 EAVETTKQR
-489 QQVQIRFNVSE
+489 VQIRFNLDSAE
-500 PEKCGGNETACA
+500 NE
-512 TANAGLP
+512 
-519 QEKPA
+519 E
-524 LSGNEKNV
+524 V
-532 IADHLILALGA
+532 ITADHLILALGA
-543 GAINSEDF
+543 GAVNASDF
-551 NSLSLRPVRGQVEA
+551 DSLSLRPVRGQVEA
-565 IPTQPPIDGLN
+565 IPTQMPIEQLN

-584 MTPALEGRHALGST
+584 MTPVFEGRHALGST
-598 YVKNDLT
+598 YVKNDLST
-605 TEVRNEETETNLAT
+605 DVRGDETEMNLAT

-626 TSIVQA
+626 TDIVQA

-657 HNFDVI
+657 HNFDSL
-663 KSQFAMLSVGK
+663 KELYTMLGVGK
-674 PLTSAPLLPN
+674 PLTSAPVLPS

-736 MIRSQ
+736 AIRSQ
-741 S
+741 G

>member
-221 GFDIKKRKGFGRKRD
+221 GFTIKKRNGFGRKRD
-236 MLTGVFNTANDSV
+236 MLTGVFDQDHENV
-249 QHKLRLPN
+249 QHKLRLPA

-265 SAVTEASKVAV
+265 GSLDKTSKVAV

-291 KRGINTTL
+291 KRGICTTL

-333 AHSFLYARQAYDHII
+333 AHSFLYARQAYDHTIEHA
-348 KHVKNNGLADVAH
+348 KACGLADVAH

-377 RQNKLAT
+377 RQNKLAA

-399 EVSDIANLALPY
+399 EVSDIANLPLPY

-418 GGWLSPPQLVNA
+418 GGWLSPPQLVTA

-449 VSHKVIEGTPHN
+449 VSH
-461 QEGGASP
+461 
-468 GVLDAD
+468 
-474 DVEIA
+474 
-479 SGEAVNGAVR
+479 EAVETTKQR
-489 QQVQIRFNVSE
+489 VQIRFNLDSAE
-500 PEKCGGNETACA
+500 NE
-512 TANAGLP
+512 
-519 QEKPA
+519 E
-524 LSGNEKNV
+524 V
-532 IADHLILALGA
+532 IAADHLILALGA
-543 GAINSEDF
+543 GAVNASDF
-551 NSLSLRPVRGQVEA
+551 DSLSLRPVRGQVEA
-565 IPTQPPIDGLN
+565 IPTQMPIEQLN

-584 MTPALEGRHALGST
+584 MTPVFEGRHALGST
-598 YVKNDLT
+598 YVKNDLST
-605 TEVRNEETETNLAT
+605 DVRGDETEMNLAT

-626 TSIVQA
+626 TDIVQA

-657 HNFDVI
+657 HNFDSL
-663 KSQFAMLSVGK
+663 KELYTMLGVGK
-674 PLTSAPLLPN
+674 PLTSAPVLPS

-711 LCKEPL
+711 LCNEPL

-736 MIRSQ
+736 AIRSQ
-741 S
+741 G

>member
-37 HVFVAGNDLADRW
+37 HVFVAGNDLAERW
-50 QQWPNPTFV
+50 QQWRNPTFV

-73 AMRAFNKFRAANP
+73 AMRAFNEFRAANP

-221 GFDIKKRKGFGRKRD
+221 GFTIKKRNGFGRKRD
-236 MLTGVFNTANDSV
+236 MLTGVFDQDHENV
-249 QHKLRLPN
+249 QHKLRLPA

-265 SAVTEASKVAV
+265 GSLDKTSKVAV

-291 KRGINTTL
+291 KRGICTTL

-333 AHSFLYARQAYDHII
+333 AHSFLYARQAYDHTVEHA
-348 KHVKNNGLADVAH
+348 KVCGLADVAH

-377 RQNKLAT
+377 RQNKLAA

-418 GGWLSPPQLVNA
+418 GGWLSPPQLVTA

-449 VSHKVIEGTPHN
+449 VSH
-461 QEGGASP
+461 
-468 GVLDAD
+468 
-474 DVEIA
+474 
-479 SGEAVNGAVR
+479 EAVETTK
-489 QQVQIRFNVSE
+489 QQVRIRFNLGCAESE
-500 PEKCGGNETACA
+500 E
-512 TANAGLP
+512 
-519 QEKPA
+519 
-524 LSGNEKNV
+524 V
-532 IADHLILALGA
+532 ITADHLILALGA
-543 GAINSEDF
+543 GAVNASDF
-551 NSLSLRPVRGQVEA
+551 DSLSLRPVRGQVEA
-565 IPTQPPIDGLN
+565 IPTQMPIEQLN

-584 MTPALEGRHALGST
+584 MTPVFEGRHALGST
-598 YVKNDLT
+598 YVKNDLST
-605 TEVRNEETETNLAT
+605 DVRSDETEMNLAT

-626 TSIVQA
+626 TDIVQA

-657 HNFDVI
+657 HNFDSL
-663 KSQFAMLSVGK
+663 KEHYTMLGVGK
-674 PLTSAPLLPN
+674 PLTSAPVLPS

-736 MIRSQ
+736 AIRSQ
-741 S
+741 G

>member
-37 HVFVAGNDLADRW
+37 HVFVAGNDLAERW
-50 QQWPNPTFV
+50 QQWRNPTFV

-73 AMRAFNKFRAANP
+73 AMRAFNEFRAANP

-109 RALEAFPALKDEA
+109 RALGAFPALKNEA

-221 GFDIKKRKGFGRKRD
+221 GFTIKKRNGFGRKRD
-236 MLTGVFNTANDSV
+236 MLTGVFDQDHENV
-249 QHKLRLPN
+249 QHKLRLPA

-265 SAVTEASKVAV
+265 GSLDKTSKVAV

-291 KRGINTTL
+291 KRGICTTL

-333 AHSFLYARQAYDHII
+333 AHSFLYARQAYDHTVE
-348 KHVKNNGLADVAH
+348 HVKVCGLADVAH

-384 ADVWPEALIKPVDSK
+384 ADVWPEALIKPVNSK

-418 GGWLSPPQLVNA
+418 GGWLSPPQLVTA

-449 VSHKVIEGTPHN
+449 VSH
-461 QEGGASP
+461 
-468 GVLDAD
+468 
-474 DVEIA
+474 
-479 SGEAVNGAVR
+479 EAVETTK
-489 QQVQIRFNVSE
+489 QQVQIRFNLDSVESE
-500 PEKCGGNETACA
+500 E
-512 TANAGLP
+512 
-519 QEKPA
+519 
-524 LSGNEKNV
+524 V
-532 IADHLILALGA
+532 ITADHLILALGA
-543 GAINSEDF
+543 GAVNASDF
-551 NSLSLRPVRGQVEA
+551 DSLSLRPVRGQVEA
-565 IPTQPPIDGLN
+565 IPTQMPIEQLN

-584 MTPALEGRHALGST
+584 MTPVFEGRHALGST
-598 YVKNDLT
+598 YVKNDLST
-605 TEVRNEETETNLAT
+605 DVRSDETEMNLAT

-626 TSIVQA
+626 TDIVQA

-657 HNFDVI
+657 HNFDSL
-663 KSQFAMLSVGK
+663 KEHYTMLGVGK
-674 PLTSAPLLPN
+674 PLTSAPVLPS

-736 MIRSQ
+736 AIRSQ
-741 S
+741 G

>member
-37 HVFVAGNDLADRW
+37 HVFVAGNDLAERW
-50 QQWPNPTFV
+50 QQWRNPTFV

-73 AMRAFNKFRAANP
+73 AMRAFNEFRAANP

-109 RALEAFPALKDEA
+109 RALEAFPALKNEA

-221 GFDIKKRKGFGRKRD
+221 GFTIKKRNGFGRKRD
-236 MLTGVFNTANDSV
+236 MLTGVFDQDNENV
-249 QHKLRLPN
+249 QHKLRLPA

-265 SAVTEASKVAV
+265 GSLDKTSKVAV

-291 KRGINTTL
+291 KRGISTTL

-333 AHSFLYARQAYDHII
+333 AHSFLYARQAYDHTIEHA
-348 KHVKNNGLADVAH
+348 KACGLADVAH

-377 RQNKLAT
+377 RQNKLAA
-384 ADVWPEALIKPVDSK
+384 ADVWPEALIKPVNSK

-418 GGWLSPPQLVNA
+418 GGWISPPQLVTA

-443 KPNHTY
+443 KPNHIY
-449 VSHKVIEGTPHN
+449 VSH
-461 QEGGASP
+461 
-468 GVLDAD
+468 
-474 DVEIA
+474 
-479 SGEAVNGAVR
+479 EAVETTK
-489 QQVQIRFNVSE
+489 QQVRIRFNLDSAE
-500 PEKCGGNETACA
+500 NE
-512 TANAGLP
+512 
-519 QEKPA
+519 E
-524 LSGNEKNV
+524 V
-532 IADHLILALGA
+532 ITADHLILALGA
-543 GAINSEDF
+543 GAVNASDF
-551 NSLSLRPVRGQVEA
+551 DSLSLRPVRGQVEA
-565 IPTQPPIDGLN
+565 IPTQMPIEQLN

-584 MTPALEGRHALGST
+584 MTPVFEGRHALGST
-598 YVKNDLT
+598 YVKNDLST
-605 TEVRNEETETNLAT
+605 DVRGDETEMNLAT

-626 TSIVQA
+626 TDIVQA

-657 HNFDVI
+657 HNFDSL
-663 KSQFAMLSVGK
+663 KEHYTMLGVGK
-674 PLTSAPLLPN
+674 PLTSAPVLPS

-736 MIRSQ
+736 AIRSQ
-741 S
+741 G

>member
-1 MKSKHAQVHFNESGT
+1 VKSKHAQVHFNESGT

-37 HVFVAGNDLADRW
+37 HVFVAGNDLAERW
-50 QQWPNPTFV
+50 QQWRNPTFV

-73 AMRAFNKFRAANP
+73 AMRAFNEFRAANP

-109 RALEAFPALKDEA
+109 RALEAFPALKNEA

-221 GFDIKKRKGFGRKRD
+221 GFTIKKRNGFGRKRD
-236 MLTGVFNTANDSV
+236 MLTGVFDQDHENV
-249 QHKLRLPN
+249 QHKLRLPA

-265 SAVTEASKVAV
+265 GSLDKTSKVAV

-291 KRGINTTL
+291 KRGICTTL

-333 AHSFLYARQAYDHII
+333 AHSFLYARQAYDHTVEHA
-348 KHVKNNGLADVAH
+348 KVCGLADVAH

-377 RQNKLAT
+377 RQNKLAA
-384 ADVWPEALIKPVDSK
+384 ADVWPEALIKPVNSK

-418 GGWLSPPQLVNA
+418 GGWLSPPQLVTA

-449 VSHKVIEGTPHN
+449 VSH
-461 QEGGASP
+461 
-468 GVLDAD
+468 
-474 DVEIA
+474 
-479 SGEAVNGAVR
+479 EAVETTK
-489 QQVQIRFNVSE
+489 QQVQIRFNLDSAESE
-500 PEKCGGNETACA
+500 E
-512 TANAGLP
+512 
-519 QEKPA
+519 
-524 LSGNEKNV
+524 V
-532 IADHLILALGA
+532 ITADHLILALGA
-543 GAINSEDF
+543 GAVNASNF

-565 IPTQPPIDGLN
+565 IPTQMPIEQLN

-584 MTPALEGRHALGST
+584 MTPVFEGRHALGST
-598 YVKNDLT
+598 YVKNDLST
-605 TEVRNEETETNLAT
+605 DARSDETEMNLAT

-626 TSIVQA
+626 TDIVQA

-657 HNFDVI
+657 HNFDSL
-663 KSQFAMLSVGK
+663 KELYTMLGVGK
-674 PLTSAPLLPN
+674 PLTSAPVLPS

-736 MIRSQ
+736 AIRSQ
-741 S
+741 G

>member
-37 HVFVAGNDLADRW
+37 HVFVAGNDLAERW
-50 QQWPNPTFV
+50 QQWRNPTFV

-73 AMRAFNKFRAANP
+73 AMRAFNEFRAANP

-221 GFDIKKRKGFGRKRD
+221 GFTIKKRNGFGRKRD
-236 MLTGVFNTANDSV
+236 MLTGVFDQDHENV
-249 QHKLRLPN
+249 QHKLRLPA

-265 SAVTEASKVAV
+265 GSLDKTSKVAV

-291 KRGINTTL
+291 KRGICTTL

-333 AHSFLYARQAYDHII
+333 AHSFLYARQAYDHTVEHA
-348 KHVKNNGLADVAH
+348 KVCGLADVAH

-377 RQNKLAT
+377 RQNKLAA
-384 ADVWPEALIKPVDSK
+384 ADVWPEALIKPVNSK

-418 GGWLSPPQLVNA
+418 GGWISPPQLVTA

-449 VSHKVIEGTPHN
+449 VSH
-461 QEGGASP
+461 
-468 GVLDAD
+468 
-474 DVEIA
+474 
-479 SGEAVNGAVR
+479 EAVETTK
-489 QQVQIRFNVSE
+489 QQVQIRFNLDSAESE
-500 PEKCGGNETACA
+500 E
-512 TANAGLP
+512 
-519 QEKPA
+519 
-524 LSGNEKNV
+524 V
-532 IADHLILALGA
+532 ITADHLILALGA
-543 GAINSEDF
+543 GAVNASNF

-565 IPTQPPIDGLN
+565 IPTQMPIEQLN

-584 MTPALEGRHALGST
+584 MTPVFEGRHALGST
-598 YVKNDLT
+598 YVKNDLST
-605 TEVRNEETETNLAT
+605 DVRSDETEMNLAT

-626 TSIVQA
+626 TDIVQA

-657 HNFDVI
+657 HNFDSL
-663 KSQFAMLSVGK
+663 KEHYTMLGVGK
-674 PLTSAPLLPN
+674 PLTSAPVLPS

-736 MIRSQ
+736 AIRSQ
-741 S
+741 G

>member
-37 HVFVAGNDLADRW
+37 HVFVAGNDLAERW
-50 QQWPNPTFV
+50 QQWRNPTFV

-73 AMRAFNKFRAANP
+73 AMRAFNEFRAANP

-109 RALEAFPALKDEA
+109 RALEAFPALKNEA

-221 GFDIKKRKGFGRKRD
+221 GFTVKKRNGFGRKRD
-236 MLTGVFNTANDSV
+236 MLTGVFNQDNENV
-249 QHKLRLPN
+249 QHKLRLPA
-257 GPYYRYVN
+257 GPYYRYAN
-265 SAVTEASKVAV
+265 DSLDKTSKVAV

-291 KRGINTTL
+291 KRGISTTL

-333 AHSFLYARQAYDHII
+333 AHSFLYARKAYDHTIEHA
-348 KHVKNNGLADVAH
+348 KACGLSDVAH

-377 RQNKLAT
+377 RQNKLAA

-418 GGWLSPPQLVNA
+418 GGWISPPQLVTA

-437 SGKLTL
+437 SGKLEL

-449 VSHKVIEGTPHN
+449 VSH
-461 QEGGASP
+461 
-468 GVLDAD
+468 
-474 DVEIA
+474 
-479 SGEAVNGAVR
+479 EAVETTKQR
-489 QQVQIRFNVSE
+489 VQIRFNLDSAE
-500 PEKCGGNETACA
+500 NE
-512 TANAGLP
+512 
-519 QEKPA
+519 E
-524 LSGNEKNV
+524 V
-532 IADHLILALGA
+532 ITADHLILALGA
-543 GAINSEDF
+543 GAVNASDF
-551 NSLSLRPVRGQVEA
+551 DSLSLRPVRGQVEA
-565 IPTQPPIDGLN
+565 IPTQMPIEQLN

-584 MTPALEGRHALGST
+584 MTPVFEGRHALGST
-598 YVKNDLT
+598 YVKNDLST
-605 TEVRNEETETNLAT
+605 DVRSAETETNLAT
-619 HEQALAN
+619 HVQALAN
-626 TSIVQA
+626 TDIVQA

-657 HNFDVI
+657 HNFDSL
-663 KSQFAMLSVGK
+663 KEHYTMLGVGK
-674 PLTSAPLLPN
+674 PLTSAPVLPS

-736 MIRSQ
+736 AIRSQ
-741 S
+741 G

>member
-37 HVFVAGNDLADRW
+37 HVFVAGNDLAERW
-50 QQWPNPTFV
+50 QQWRNPTFV

-73 AMRAFNKFRAANP
+73 AMRAFNEFRAANP

-221 GFDIKKRKGFGRKRD
+221 GFTIKKRNGFGRKRD
-236 MLTGVFNTANDSV
+236 MLTGVFNQDNENV
-249 QHKLRLPN
+249 QHKLRLPA
-257 GPYYRYVN
+257 GPYYRYAN
-265 SAVTEASKVAV
+265 DSLDKTSKVAV

-333 AHSFLYARQAYDHII
+333 AHSFLYARQAYDHTIEHA
-348 KHVKNNGLADVAH
+348 KACGLADVAH

-377 RQNKLAT
+377 RQNKLAA
-384 ADVWPEALIKPVDSK
+384 ADVWPEALIKPVNSK

-418 GGWLSPPQLVNA
+418 GGWISPPQLVAA

-437 SGKLTL
+437 SGKLEL

-449 VSHKVIEGTPHN
+449 VSH
-461 QEGGASP
+461 
-468 GVLDAD
+468 
-474 DVEIA
+474 
-479 SGEAVNGAVR
+479 EAVETTK
-489 QQVQIRFNVSE
+489 QQVRIRFNLDSAE
-500 PEKCGGNETACA
+500 NE
-512 TANAGLP
+512 
-519 QEKPA
+519 E
-524 LSGNEKNV
+524 V
-532 IADHLILALGA
+532 ITADHLILALGA
-543 GAINSEDF
+543 GAVNASDF
-551 NSLSLRPVRGQVEA
+551 DSLSLRPVRGQVEA
-565 IPTQPPIDGLN
+565 IPTQMPIEQLN

-584 MTPALEGRHALGST
+584 MTPVFEGRHALGST
-598 YVKNDLT
+598 YVKNDLST
-605 TEVRNEETETNLAT
+605 DVRSDETEMNLAT

-626 TSIVQA
+626 TDIVQA

-657 HNFDVI
+657 HNFDSL
-663 KSQFAMLSVGK
+663 KEHYTMLGVGK
-674 PLTSAPLLPN
+674 PLTSAPVLPS

-736 MIRSQ
+736 AIRSQ
-741 S
+741 G